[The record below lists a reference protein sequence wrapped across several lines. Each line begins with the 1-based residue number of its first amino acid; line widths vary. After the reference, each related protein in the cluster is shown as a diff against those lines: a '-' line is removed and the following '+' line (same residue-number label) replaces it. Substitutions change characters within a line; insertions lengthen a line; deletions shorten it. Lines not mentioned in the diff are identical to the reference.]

1 MEEGRRLF
9 RGIVEQYRSLEGS
22 DDARGPFLLN
32 HGGRTDAGLLL
43 VHGLS
48 ASPLEVFEVGKRA
61 HARGLTVLGIRL
73 EGHGTRVSD
82 LDIVKAPLWIKS
94 LNEGISCLKQFSGK
108 IVIAGL
114 SLGALVTLRAAE
126 NGQGDGIIVMS
137 APVILRRSVRW
148 AIALAGLFGD
158 RLYRPVSPSKK
169 GIYYSEHSVPALK
182 EMAILAR
189 IVRADLGKITKPIL
203 IIQSEW
209 DNRAS
214 PESGNIIYNGVSS
227 GEKDLVVFSRKERVP
242 HVLTLPD
249 NPLLQEVTERIIRF
263 SLTVGTAH

>member
-1 MEEGRRLF
+1 
-9 RGIVEQYRSLEGS
+9 
-22 DDARGPFLLN
+22 
-32 HGGRTDAGLLL
+32 
-43 VHGLS
+43 GLS
-48 ASPLEVFEVGKRA
+48 ASPLEVFEVGKSA

-82 LDIVKAPLWIKS
+82 LDIVKPPLWIKS

-137 APVILRRSVRW
+137 APMILRRSVRW
-148 AIALAGLFGD
+148 AIALAGLFGN
-158 RLYRPVSPSKK
+158 RLYRPVSRPKK
-169 GIYYSEHSVPALK
+169 GIYYPEHSIPALK
-182 EMAILAR
+182 EMEALARSVTADLAR
-189 IVRADLGKITKPIL
+189 IIQPIL
-203 IIQSEW
+203 IMQSEW

-214 PESGNIIYNGVSS
+214 PESGNIIYNGVRSR
-227 GEKDLVVFSRKERVP
+227 GRELVIFSRNDRVP
-242 HVLTLPD
+242 HVLTGPD